1 MAILN
6 GKKILFSPNVHI
18 SGINHEVG
26 CKGYEIYKVDTAKKY
41 IVTTYPIAQTDWEV
55 GDRVAFDIGKT
66 YTYGFTIKSFVH
78 KAGYTTIYINEAL
91 PASNNE
97 NGDTMYIWNLD
108 KPLSGDIDIGINAF
122 NQGIDTVAI
131 GKGAVA
137 LNRETKAEGNFSLAA
152 NRGTIAGYGA
162 AAFGKATEALGS
174 HSFTSGIGTI
184 ANSDYQRVEGKFN
197 IEDTEGKYACIVGGG
212 SRDTDRK
219 NIYTLDWEG
228 NGAFAGSITIGNTTL
243 TEEQLK
249 KLIALIT

>member
-1 MAILN
+1 MTYFN
-6 GKKILFSPNVHI
+6 GKEILFSPNIRI
-18 SGINHEVG
+18 SGNIHEVG
-26 CKGYEIYKVDTAKKY
+26 CKGYEIYKVDKANNR
-41 IVTTYPIAQTDWEV
+41 IVTTYAIPDIMWEV
-55 GDRVAFDIGKT
+55 GDRISFDIGKT
-66 YTYGFTIKSFVH
+66 YTYGFTIKKIAH
-78 KAGYTTIYINEAL
+78 AAGYSTIYAKETL
-91 PASNNE
+91 PTAE
-97 NGDTMYIWNLD
+97 KGEKMYVWNLD

-152 NRGTIAGYGA
+152 NRGTVAGYGA
-162 AAFGKATEALGS
+162 AAFGKATEALGT

-228 NGAFAGSITIGNTTL
+228 NGAFGGNITIGNTTL

-249 KLIALIT
+249 KLIELIT